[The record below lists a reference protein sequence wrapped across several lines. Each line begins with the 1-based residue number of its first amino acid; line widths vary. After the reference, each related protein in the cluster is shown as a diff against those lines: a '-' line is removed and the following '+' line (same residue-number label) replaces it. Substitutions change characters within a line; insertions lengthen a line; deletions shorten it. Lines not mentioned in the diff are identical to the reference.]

1 MTMMMMM
8 MMTNDETQAVHRE
21 LKSHQNELEELTK
34 KCLTICPILSRNFYS
49 KNTAPPCA
57 AIAVC
62 AYKHSEVHRLLSL
75 VVVVTALRRL

>member
-1 MTMMMMM
+1 MMMM
-8 MMTNDETQAVHRE
+8 MMTMTNDDTQAVHRE
-21 LKSHQNELEELTK
+21 LKSLQTKLDELTK
-34 KCLTICPILSRNFYS
+34 KCLTICPILSRNFDS

-75 VVVVTALRRL
+75 VAVVTALRRL